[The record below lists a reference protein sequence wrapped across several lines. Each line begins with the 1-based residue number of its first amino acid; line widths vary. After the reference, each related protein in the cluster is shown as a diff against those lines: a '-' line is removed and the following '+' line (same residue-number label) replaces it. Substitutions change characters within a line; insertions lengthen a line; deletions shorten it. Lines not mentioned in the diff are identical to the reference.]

1 MNEVAD
7 YAEVTYDVRDGIARI
22 VLDRPEDMNPLTPR
36 LLTEVRDALARVDR
50 DDAVRV
56 CVLSGAG
63 RAFSVGGDL
72 GEVPRRSA
80 SGVPEGMDVG
90 EYMFAMREELREWHA
105 DYIRIAEMRKPV
117 VAQVHG
123 WCLGGAAWL
132 AVAADITIAADDTIF
147 AQPEVRQGMP
157 AGVIWALAAGWK
169 HALRYSLTGDRL
181 DAEEALRIGL
191 VNEVVPAAELG
202 SRVDELARRI
212 ALVPMEAT
220 VVNKQ
225 MIRRSLDAMGFRQAL
240 MVGAEHSGWLWGA
253 WRDDVHG
260 AFERAA
266 DERGIAAAVRE
277 RDAPF
282 RPEPT
287 SVKKQAR

>member
-1 MNEVAD
+1 MSDIRE
-7 YAEVTYDVRDGIARI
+7 YAEIGYDVRDGIAR
-22 VLDRPEDMNPLTPR
+22 VLLDRPEDMNPLTPR
-36 LLTEVRDALARVDR
+36 LLTELRDALGRVDR

-56 CVLSGAG
+56 CVIAGAG

-72 GEVPRRSA
+72 GDLPRRSA

-90 EYMFAMREELREWHA
+90 EYMLAMREELREWHD

-181 DAEEALRIGL
+181 GAEEAARIGL
-191 VNEVVPAAELG
+191 INEVVPADELAA
-202 SRVDELARRI
+202 RVDDLARRI
-212 ALVPMEAT
+212 AQLPMDSI
-220 VVNKQ
+220 VLNKQ
-225 MIRRSLDAMGFRQAL
+225 LIRRSMDAMGFRQAL
-240 MVGAEHSGWLWGA
+240 QVGAELSGWLWGA
-253 WRDDVHG
+253 WHSDVHG
-260 AFERAA
+260 AFERAME
-266 DERGIAAAVRE
+266 ERGIAAAVRE

-287 SVKKQAR
+287 SVRKQA